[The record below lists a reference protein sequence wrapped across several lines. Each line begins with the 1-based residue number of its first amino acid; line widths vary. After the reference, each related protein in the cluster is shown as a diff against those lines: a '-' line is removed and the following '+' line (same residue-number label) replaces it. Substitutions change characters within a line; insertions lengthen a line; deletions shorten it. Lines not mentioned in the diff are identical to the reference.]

1 MKYFEEKNK
10 SHLLS
15 QMIEIIA
22 IIALKNDSNVN
33 KMNNNFILFSV
44 FKQYEIFGRKKELE
58 SHNYC
63 HAWLIIAVV
72 SECHY
77 STWSSKRLPAD
88 RDVLGQKPVV
98 FEKIRK
104 WPQKP
109 RGQRCEMSD
118 ICSMTL
124 ILLSWNWPLLNYCQN
139 RWRDEELIRHSLI
152 SVS

>member
-63 HAWLIIAVV
+63 HA
-72 SECHY
+72 
-77 STWSSKRLPAD
+77 
-88 RDVLGQKPVV
+88 
-98 FEKIRK
+98 
-104 WPQKP
+104 
-109 RGQRCEMSD
+109 
-118 ICSMTL
+118 
-124 ILLSWNWPLLNYCQN
+124 
-139 RWRDEELIRHSLI
+139 
-152 SVS
+152 